1 MKTAFIKDMSVINE
15 ILSIEK
21 EKEFEKARV
30 HCEKRMKEF
39 ADNGLEE
46 IRYEALERAQEMKKI
61 EAIYKML
68 PANIRKNAPNP
79 KKVRERDPIMN
90 EMILAVEKKKY
101 DRFEKLVKDLYDSKL
116 KHETVETMFERTKKE
131 IEESF
136 NESIEEFKK
145 VAGRS
150 FKVLKVEELVEEKV
164 TMVKIKYSSEDEF
177 NINLHYV
184 EMFVEE

>member
-39 ADNGLEE
+39 TENGIEE
-46 IRYEALERAQEMKKI
+46 IRYDALERAQEMKKI

-68 PANIRKNAPNP
+68 PPSIKKTVPDP
-79 KKVRERDPIMN
+79 KKIREKDPIMK
-90 EMILAVEKKKY
+90 EMLLALEKKK
-101 DRFEKLVKDLYDSKL
+101 FEKFESLVKELYETKL

>member
-1 MKTAFIKDMSVINE
+1 
-15 ILSIEK
+15 
-21 EKEFEKARV
+21 
-30 HCEKRMKEF
+30 
-39 ADNGLEE
+39 
-46 IRYEALERAQEMKKI
+46 
-61 EAIYKML
+61 
-68 PANIRKNAPNP
+68 
-79 KKVRERDPIMN
+79 
-90 EMILAVEKKKY
+90 
-101 DRFEKLVKDLYDSKL
+101 
-116 KHETVETMFERTKKE
+116 MFERTKKE

-184 EMFVEE
+184 ERFVEE